1 MKSVFK
7 SCLEQNTRAWVNN
20 SSCWGSPPYKCWE
33 SSHFTPGYFC
43 FRKRRKQYLVS
54 WWSHW
59 KGTRTHS
66 KYDLIFANKSLSE
79 SYLSNECQPGAGLD
93 GKKTVPQRSHCIKCL
108 FSDAPQPNSRE
119 CCVKKPTPSE
129 SVPWSDLSSD
139 QQIPSHPRE
148 EQIETRWEKLLA
160 ALWGVMYVWCMREVH
175 NSRGTEQEGAHNWY
189 RSHRRLIFSNTA
201 KVMS

>member
-7 SCLEQNTRAWVNN
+7 SRLEQNTRAWVNN

-93 GKKTVPQRSHCIKCL
+93 GKKQFHKDLTALNVSFQMHHNRIHGSAVWRSQHLQSQFLGQTLAVISKFRLIPERSKQRPAEKNCL
-108 FSDAPQPNSRE
+108 QL
-119 CCVKKPTPSE
+119 SE
-129 SVPWSDLSSD
+129 
-139 QQIPSHPRE
+139 E
-148 EQIETRWEKLLA
+148 
-160 ALWGVMYVWCMREVH
+160 WCMREVH